1 MELVQSVDANTDPYL
16 VIRDTSATCEA
27 LAEAFEEH
35 RTTAAIVGTDARGIV
50 TEKDLVRLIAKGT
63 SPADTPIESIV
74 TKDPVIV
81 DFQAQNKYILA
92 IMHRAHF
99 RHLPLKDEESG
110 SIEGII
116 DIVQVA
122 KELFDQR
129 KESETSA
136 IGNFLGKMFSFFG
149 PLAETTDVVPT
160 WGIEDMMKSR
170 PAGVDGIS
178 QTTTVLEASRI
189 MVARD
194 TSGLLVL
201 EDDTQKLKGIFTES
215 DIVRKVI
222 SRGLDPNTTQVRA
235 IMVKNPTTF
244 QAHGSEPIEALK
256 LMLANRYR
264 HLPIVDEENN
274 ATHLLKI
281 LELAFESLAKALL
294 KDAQSDDSGIE
305 GSIVRGLDCFRN
317 RVACVHGQPV
327 HDEDEEEANAP
338 TVPSAPAETTISE
351 VSEKHAPV
359 ASPPKESGF
368 SRAMKLAQ
376 DNSIKGQTS
385 QTRSKFDEAK
395 HFYSRALLHITR
407 AKTRI
412 SNEETESQRER
423 MLRTIAMASADLHF
437 KRAEMA
443 SVLSE
448 FENAL
453 ADYET
458 VETIAIENHGDCQTL
473 CSWLNTVGTSASRL
487 FWEKMNMLF
496 ELDRFEDAIA
506 ILDSIHALQI
516 EEEESMAIMQQL
528 TAGITKRIQRNVQTA
543 TELVDARE
551 TNDAL
556 AYFSNASRIITNMSA
571 SDAAKRLQWQ
581 TPVSLGSVRARMD
594 LVTKPLRQD
603 ENTAP
608 VTNALGSEKEMVT
621 SKPLAVKSEIQDLGK
636 LMMMMNGNV

>member
-1 MELVQSVDANTDPYL
+1 
-16 VIRDTSATCEA
+16 
-27 LAEAFEEH
+27 
-35 RTTAAIVGTDARGIV
+35 
-50 TEKDLVRLIAKGT
+50 
-63 SPADTPIESIV
+63 
-74 TKDPVIV
+74 
-81 DFQAQNKYILA
+81 
-92 IMHRAHF
+92 
-99 RHLPLKDEESG
+99 
-110 SIEGII
+110 
-116 DIVQVA
+116 
-122 KELFDQR
+122 
-129 KESETSA
+129 
-136 IGNFLGKMFSFFG
+136 
-149 PLAETTDVVPT
+149 
-160 WGIEDMMKSR
+160 MMKSR

-338 TVPSAPAETTISE
+338 TVPSAPAETT

-543 TELVDARE
+543 TELVGARE

-594 LVTKPLRQD
+594 LATKPLRQD

-621 SKPLAVKSEIQDLGK
+621 SKPHAVKSEIQDLGK